1 MVPAIAPIIIF
12 VLTTPGN
19 TRKGKNIQGFRRKIY
34 KNSKYTVFQK
44 PAWTTYTRLINCNQ

>member
-19 TRKGKNIQGFRRKIY
+19 KRKGKNIQGFRRKI
-34 KNSKYTVFQK
+34 
-44 PAWTTYTRLINCNQ
+44 